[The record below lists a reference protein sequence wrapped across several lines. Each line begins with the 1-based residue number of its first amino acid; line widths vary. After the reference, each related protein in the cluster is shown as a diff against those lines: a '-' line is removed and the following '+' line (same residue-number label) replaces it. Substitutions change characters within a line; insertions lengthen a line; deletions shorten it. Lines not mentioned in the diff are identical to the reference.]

1 MSAYMN
7 DNVNNPFRKEPD
19 AEKPHVRI
27 CEGRTTVRGASTR
40 PIKNPTVTVRKYES
54 YRYEMVAGNIL

>member
-1 MSAYMN
+1 MKCFIAGGY
-7 DNVNNPFRKEPD
+7 DDK
-19 AEKPHVRI
+19 
-27 CEGRTTVRGASTR
+27 GAG